1 MKHLLPCLT
10 LVLALSAGNVAA
22 QSVPTQPVET
32 KHTVAKK
39 PFMVLLTNGATYKL
53 SETAIKEINPDW
65 INEVQVVK
73 EMEGG
78 ENLSEEFKDG
88 IVILTFKKNVE
99 AADKYSESV
108 VQQNEKVTIPV
119 PAAIRNKK

>member
-1 MKHLLPCLT
+1 MKHFPSCLA
-10 LVLALSAGNVAA
+10 LVLALISGNAVA

-32 KHTVAKK
+32 KNTVVKK

-99 AADKYSESV
+99 AADRYAERV
-108 VQQNEKVTIPV
+108 AQQNEKVTIPV
-119 PAAIRNKK
+119 PAAIRIKE